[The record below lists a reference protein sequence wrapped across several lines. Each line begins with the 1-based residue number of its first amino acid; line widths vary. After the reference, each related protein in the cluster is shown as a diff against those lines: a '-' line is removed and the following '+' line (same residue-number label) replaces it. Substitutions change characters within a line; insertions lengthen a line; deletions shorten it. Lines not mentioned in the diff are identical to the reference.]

1 MEGFAPSE
9 AGESFDKLRTN
20 GGIELQGKLSK
31 SHPRLVVTSVTP
43 FGQDGPYRD
52 FQATD
57 IITCAMSGLMY
68 HSGDSD
74 REPLRNALD
83 QSLYVAGANAA
94 AATLVAVFA
103 RMASGE
109 GQQVDVSVAECF
121 AAHLV
126 QPVPYYNYMGA
137 TKGRRPV
144 RGSGFEE
151 LMPARDGYVVPSV
164 QGSQPWETVAD
175 LIGLEELHDPRFA
188 SGAGR
193 IANGEELKALL
204 IEGLAQWDRL
214 PLFIASGER
223 RLVFGMAQDAGDL
236 VACPH
241 LEARG
246 FFREVEHPVAGRAAY
261 AGMGARLLEGGRA
274 GSGRALGGCAEACAA
289 AGTAQRRGI
298 RRRVGVQRRRAGGAA
313 VRGGDMTTSVRGGPP
328 LENIRVVDLS
338 RVFAMP
344 FAGANLADLGAEV
357 IKIDTCQA
365 QFMETTRT
373 ITGPFPDNQPGEL
386 WWEQGG
392 TFQTLNRGKR
402 SLTLDLRSEEAQ
414 RIVKELVSV
423 SDIVLEN
430 FTPRVM
436 ARFGLDYASL
446 RAVKPDLIMVSNTG
460 YGHSGPWS
468 NFGAMASALEPTH
481 GTGAYMGYLEDDGS
495 GGCGTRACPTRWGTR
510 TRISWRRGRRWCR

>member
-1 MEGFAPSE
+1 MLDGLRVLDMGPGIAPSFCAKLLADYGAEVIKVEPTGQGDPTRRLGPFVGDDPHPEKSVPFLYLNTGKRGVTLDYSGQSGRAMLSKLLDDADVLVEGFTPTLALPH
-9 AGESFDKLRTN
+9 R
-20 GGIELQGKLSK
+20 GGWNHSAINYKALSD

-109 GQQVDVSVAECF
+109 GQHVDVSVAECL

-193 IANGEELKALL
+193 IAHGEELKALL

-246 FFREVEHPVAGRAAY
+246 FYQEVEHPVAGRAAY
-261 AGMGARLLEGGRA
+261 PGMGAALSERPSQALTPAPLLGQHN
-274 GSGRALGGCAEACAA
+274 AEIY
-289 AGTAQRRGI
+289 G
-298 RRRVGVQRRRAGGAA
+298 
-313 VRGGDMTTSVRGGPP
+313 
-328 LENIRVVDLS
+328 
-338 RVFAMP
+338 
-344 FAGANLADLGAEV
+344 
-357 IKIDTCQA
+357 
-365 QFMETTRT
+365 
-373 ITGPFPDNQPGEL
+373 GEL
-386 WWEQGG
+386 
-392 TFQTLNRGKR
+392 
-402 SLTLDLRSEEAQ
+402 
-414 RIVKELVSV
+414 
-423 SDIVLEN
+423 
-430 FTPRVM
+430 
-436 ARFGLDYASL
+436 
-446 RAVKPDLIMVSNTG
+446 G
-460 YGHSGPWS
+460 YGSDEL
-468 NFGAMASALEPTH
+468 AALRYA
-481 GTGAYMGYLEDDGS
+481 GV
-495 GGCGTRACPTRWGTR
+495 
-510 TRISWRRGRRWCR
+510 I

>member
-1 MEGFAPSE
+1 MWGDDPHPEKSIPFLYLNTGKRGVTLDYSGESGRAVLSKLLDEADVLVGGLAPSRQIPAFAGMTEGAGMTE
-9 AGESFDKLRTN
+9 ALSYTE
-20 GGIELQGKLSK
+20 LSK
-31 SHPRLVVTSVTP
+31 AHPRLVVTSVTP

-74 REPLRNALD
+74 REPLRNALN

-204 IEGLAQWDRL
+204 IEGLTQWDRL
-214 PLFIASGER
+214 PLFVASGER

-236 VACPH
+236 AACPH

-246 FFREVEHPVAGRAAY
+246 FFPRG
-261 AGMGARLLEGGRA
+261 GASGGRVGGIRRHGREAA
-274 GSGRALGGCAEACAA
+274 GGERRGGDGAGGGCAEAGTA
-289 AGTAQRRGI
+289 AG
-298 RRRVGVQRRRAGGAA
+298 AA
-313 VRGGDMTTSVRGGPP
+313 
-328 LENIRVVDLS
+328 
-338 RVFAMP
+338 
-344 FAGANLADLGAEV
+344 
-357 IKIDTCQA
+357 
-365 QFMETTRT
+365 
-373 ITGPFPDNQPGEL
+373 
-386 WWEQGG
+386 
-392 TFQTLNRGKR
+392 
-402 SLTLDLRSEEAQ
+402 
-414 RIVKELVSV
+414 
-423 SDIVLEN
+423 
-430 FTPRVM
+430 
-436 ARFGLDYASL
+436 
-446 RAVKPDLIMVSNTG
+446 
-460 YGHSGPWS
+460 
-468 NFGAMASALEPTH
+468 
-481 GTGAYMGYLEDDGS
+481 
-495 GGCGTRACPTRWGTR
+495 
-510 TRISWRRGRRWCR
+510 

>member
-1 MEGFAPSE
+1 MLDGLRVLDMGPGVAPSFCAKLLADYGAEVVKVEPPGKGDPARSMGPFAGDDPHPEKSIPFLYLNTGKRAVTLDYSTESGRAMLHKLLDGADVLVEGFAPSD
-9 AGESFDKLRTN
+9 ADESFDKLST
-20 GGIELQGKLSK
+20 GGALSYKALSK

-43 FGQDGPYRD
+43 FGQNGPYRD

-109 GQQVDVSVAECF
+109 GQHVDVSVAECF

-175 LIGLEELHDPRFA
+175 LIGLEELRDPRFA

-214 PLFIASGER
+214 PLFVASGER

-236 VACPH
+236 AACPH

-261 AGMGARLLEGGRA
+261 AGMGTRLLQANGA
-274 GSGRALGGCAEACAA
+274 GVAERQMGTPAPAPLLG
-289 AGTAQRRGI
+289 QH
-298 RRRVGVQRRRAGGAA
+298 
-313 VRGGDMTTSVRGGPP
+313 
-328 LENIRVVDLS
+328 N
-338 RVFAMP
+338 
-344 FAGANLADLGAEV
+344 AEV
-357 IKIDTCQA
+357 
-365 QFMETTRT
+365 F
-373 ITGPFPDNQPGEL
+373 GGEL
-386 WWEQGG
+386 GM
-392 TFQTLNRGKR
+392 TA
-402 SLTLDLRSEEAQ
+402 D
-414 RIVKELVSV
+414 EL
-423 SDIVLEN
+423 
-430 FTPRVM
+430 
-436 ARFGLDYASL
+436 
-446 RAVKPDLIMVSNTG
+446 
-460 YGHSGPWS
+460 
-468 NFGAMASALEPTH
+468 SALRYA
-481 GTGAYMGYLEDDGS
+481 GV
-495 GGCGTRACPTRWGTR
+495 
-510 TRISWRRGRRWCR
+510 I

>member
-1 MEGFAPSE
+1 MTTTRTSEKSIPFLYLNTGKRGVTLDYSSESGRILLSKLLDEADVLVEGFAPSE
-9 AGESFDKLRTN
+9 VEESFGKPRT
-20 GGIELQGKLSK
+20 GGSISYKTLSE

-103 RMASGE
+103 RLASGE
-109 GQQVDVSVAECF
+109 GQHVDVSVAECF

-126 QPVPYYNYMGA
+126 QPVPYHNYMGA

-236 VACPH
+236 VGCPH

-246 FFREVEHPVAGRAAY
+246 FFREVEHPVAGSAPY
-261 AGMGARLLEGGRA
+261 AGMGARLLESNGA
-274 GSGRALGGCAEACAA
+274 GVIERPMGAPSPAPLLGQHNAEVY
-289 AGTAQRRGI
+289 GQLGY
-298 RRRVGVQRRRAGGAA
+298 
-313 VRGGDMTTSVRGGPP
+313 
-328 LENIRVVDLS
+328 
-338 RVFAMP
+338 
-344 FAGANLADLGAEV
+344 GAEEMAALRYAGV
-357 IKIDTCQA
+357 I
-365 QFMETTRT
+365 
-373 ITGPFPDNQPGEL
+373 
-386 WWEQGG
+386 
-392 TFQTLNRGKR
+392 
-402 SLTLDLRSEEAQ
+402 
-414 RIVKELVSV
+414 
-423 SDIVLEN
+423 
-430 FTPRVM
+430 
-436 ARFGLDYASL
+436 
-446 RAVKPDLIMVSNTG
+446 
-460 YGHSGPWS
+460 
-468 NFGAMASALEPTH
+468 
-481 GTGAYMGYLEDDGS
+481 
-495 GGCGTRACPTRWGTR
+495 
-510 TRISWRRGRRWCR
+510 

>member
-1 MEGFAPSE
+1 MLDGLRVLDMGPGIAPSFCARLLADYGAEVIKVEPPGKGDPARGMGPFVDDDPHPEKSIPFLYLNTGKRGVTLDYSSESGSALLSKLLDEADVLVEGFAPSRQIPAFAGMTE
-9 AGESFDKLRTN
+9 ALSYAE
-20 GGIELQGKLSK
+20 LSK
-31 SHPRLVVTSVTP
+31 TRPQLVVTSVTP
-43 FGQDGPYRD
+43 FGQEGPYRD

-103 RMASGE
+103 RLASGE
-109 GQQVDVSVAECF
+109 GQHVDVSVAECF

-126 QPVPYYNYMGA
+126 QPVPYHNYMGA

-236 VACPH
+236 VGCPH

-246 FFREVEHPVAGRAAY
+246 FFREVEHPVAGRAPY
-261 AGMGARLLEGGRA
+261 AGMGARLLESNGA
-274 GSGRALGGCAEACAA
+274 GVIERPMGAPSPAPLLG
-289 AGTAQRRGI
+289 QH
-298 RRRVGVQRRRAGGAA
+298 
-313 VRGGDMTTSVRGGPP
+313 
-328 LENIRVVDLS
+328 N
-338 RVFAMP
+338 
-344 FAGANLADLGAEV
+344 AEV
-357 IKIDTCQA
+357 Y
-365 QFMETTRT
+365 
-373 ITGPFPDNQPGEL
+373 GEL
-386 WWEQGG
+386 GYSRDE
-392 TFQTLNRGKR
+392 L
-402 SLTLDLRSEEAQ
+402 LALR
-414 RIVKELVSV
+414 
-423 SDIVLEN
+423 
-430 FTPRVM
+430 
-436 ARFGLDYASL
+436 YAG
-446 RAVKPDLIMVSNTG
+446 VI
-460 YGHSGPWS
+460 
-468 NFGAMASALEPTH
+468 
-481 GTGAYMGYLEDDGS
+481 
-495 GGCGTRACPTRWGTR
+495 
-510 TRISWRRGRRWCR
+510 